1 MHGEPKIDG
10 PECTSVFP
18 CEGGVQC
25 SPPFLTFLL
34 HFFFMATVGG
44 WLLLGEGEEVAWCA
58 ATVCSVPSVW
68 AEGIPLDG
76 VRGLNWNGVTTH
88 THFQS
93 FLLFHIFVQSRI
105 PFMSPTQTDWW
116 TFKSHSQQF
125 PWQCVVLCMYSG
137 PHTTS

>member
-1 MHGEPKIDG
+1 M
-10 PECTSVFP
+10 F
-18 CEGGVQC
+18 
-25 SPPFLTFLL
+25 SPLPDVPAPL
-34 HFFFMATVGG
+34 FFFMATVGG

-105 PFMSPTQTDWW
+105 PFMSQTQTDRW
-116 TFKSHSQQF
+116 TFKQC
-125 PWQCVVLCMYSG
+125 PWGTVPGKQKQSSG
-137 PHTTS
+137 LMR

>member
-1 MHGEPKIDG
+1 M
-10 PECTSVFP
+10 
-18 CEGGVQC
+18 QC

-68 AEGIPLDG
+68 AEGILLDG

-88 THFQS
+88 AHFQS

-105 PFMSPTQTDWW
+105 PFMSPTQTDFVVSSRLLDDRWINIW
-116 TFKSHSQQF
+116 TGCLAMVGCASVSVCGGLVDYALGF
-125 PWQCVVLCMYSG
+125 PRAER
-137 PHTTS
+137 